1 MKPRQ
6 VIFIMTD
13 SQRWDMVGCYGQNGL
28 KTPNLDD
35 LAREGVRYE
44 QAYTTQPVCEPARAG
59 IFVGNYPHE
68 CGAWANCAALAD
80 NAKTLGQ
87 RLRDNHACETAYI
100 GKWHLDGGDYFGLGR
115 APDGWDPEWWYD
127 MRNYL
132 EELTPEQR
140 VKSRKPETA
149 REGIPEDF
157 TFGHRV
163 TDRAVDYIEKKRGE
177 DYFLVVSYD
186 EPHHP
191 FLCPEPYASMY
202 DDYDFPKN
210 PAHFDNLEGK
220 PVHQQVWAGDKRLR
234 DPEALR
240 VHRPDIFGCNTYIDY
255 EIGRVLKAARENA
268 PDAMIIY
275 TSDHGDFLEEHCLL
289 KKGAAA
295 YDSITHIPLII
306 KRPGGLQN
314 AVYREPVS
322 HIDLSPTIMEYF
334 GLPIPKLFSG
344 RSMLKTTEDL
354 SHHQRDYVF
363 MEFGRFEVD
372 HDTHG
377 GFQPMRCVYDGH
389 YKLVVNLL
397 STDEL
402 YDMREDPYETKN
414 LIDCPET
421 AAIRDRLH
429 DVLLDWMNET
439 RDPFRGYVWETRP
452 WRRDARKPTW
462 KYTGWTRQRENE
474 EYEPRQLDYVN
485 GLEMVEKS
493 RPK

>member
-35 LAREGVRYE
+35 LAHEGVRYE

-163 TDRAVDYIEKKRGE
+163 TDRAVDYIEKKRGK
-177 DYFLVVSYD
+177 D
-186 EPHHP
+186 
-191 FLCPEPYASMY
+191 
-202 DDYDFPKN
+202 
-210 PAHFDNLEGK
+210 
-220 PVHQQVWAGDKRLR
+220 
-234 DPEALR
+234 
-240 VHRPDIFGCNTYIDY
+240 
-255 EIGRVLKAARENA
+255 
-268 PDAMIIY
+268 
-275 TSDHGDFLEEHCLL
+275 
-289 KKGAAA
+289 
-295 YDSITHIPLII
+295 
-306 KRPGGLQN
+306 
-314 AVYREPVS
+314 
-322 HIDLSPTIMEYF
+322 
-334 GLPIPKLFSG
+334 
-344 RSMLKTTEDL
+344 
-354 SHHQRDYVF
+354 
-363 MEFGRFEVD
+363 
-372 HDTHG
+372 
-377 GFQPMRCVYDGH
+377 
-389 YKLVVNLL
+389 
-397 STDEL
+397 
-402 YDMREDPYETKN
+402 
-414 LIDCPET
+414 
-421 AAIRDRLH
+421 
-429 DVLLDWMNET
+429 
-439 RDPFRGYVWETRP
+439 
-452 WRRDARKPTW
+452 
-462 KYTGWTRQRENE
+462 
-474 EYEPRQLDYVN
+474 
-485 GLEMVEKS
+485 
-493 RPK
+493 